1 MKNFLFAEKKILSL
15 QKNKSMKKLSLLL
28 CLVGGLLFSQQE
40 KTIKFN
46 KKLSYYQV
54 NDKGVVNNELLDFYL
69 SDSEYVLQSY
79 PYSPYLTLY
88 DKENKNTAVI
98 SIHPITQKVDIMM
111 SSFGRMDY
119 SIKTEEVGN
128 LNGRK
133 CMFYKNEGW
142 GKACV
147 DEQSKYDNFSI
158 LNHQAKG
165 EVLFFQE
172 GDERLE
178 LQEKSDMD
186 YTLIIDIEEIKK
198 QIEKQTI
205 ADSIEVANIIED
217 EYTPNYDP
225 LFNPYMSKTFNEYG
239 NSPETNKAYDYAIRF
254 STFGYTTDE
263 RDKEVNFLKKSYKSY
278 AKNLHS
284 AGLVDKNERKELVNI
299 LERFIQEVEN
309 YVPSQIVDNQEYI
322 NEAVDYNFNFYTPYQ
337 SVYKDEKVEK
347 NMPLALNDILNDEK
361 IVKNMPN
368 FCSNLPNTIPNFE
381 NENLSLHLH
390 NYLGQ
395 LCDLYLYQN
404 GGAVGYFETLNSMRK
419 SLLEIELIQSS
430 LSEKDKIILTNI
442 IKNLD

>member
-1 MKNFLFAEKKILSL
+1 
-15 QKNKSMKKLSLLL
+15 MKKLSLLL

-40 KTIKFN
+40 KVIKFN

-54 NDKGVVNNELLDFYL
+54 NDKEIVKNEFLDFYL
-69 SDSEYVLQSY
+69 SDSEYVLQSF
-79 PYSPYLTLY
+79 PYSYYLTLY

-98 SIHPITQKVDIMM
+98 SIHPITQKADIMM
-111 SSFGRMDY
+111 NSFGGIDY

-128 LNGRK
+128 LNGRN
-133 CMFYKNEGW
+133 CVFYRNEGS

-178 LQEKSDMD
+178 LREKSDMD
-186 YTLIIDIEEIKK
+186 YTLIIDTEELKR

-205 ADSIEVANIIED
+205 ADSIEVADIIED
-217 EYTPNYDP
+217 DYTPNYDP
-225 LFNPYMSKTFNEYG
+225 LFNPYLSNTFNEYG

-309 YVPSQIVDNQEYI
+309 YVPSQIV
-322 NEAVDYNFNFYTPYQ
+322 EAEEDIYEPTNYDFNFYTPYQ

-368 FCSNLPNTIPNFE
+368 FCANLPNIIPNFE
-381 NENLSLHLH
+381 NENLSLHLN

-404 GGAVGYFETLNSMRK
+404 GGTVGYFETLNSMRK
-419 SLLEIELIQSS
+419 SLLEIELMQSS
-430 LSEKDKIILTNI
+430 LSEKDKITLTNI

>member
-1 MKNFLFAEKKILSL
+1 
-15 QKNKSMKKLSLLL
+15 MKKLSLLL

-40 KTIKFN
+40 KVIKFN

-54 NDKGVVNNELLDFYL
+54 NDKEIVKNEFLDFYL
-69 SDSEYVLQSY
+69 SDSEYVLQSF
-79 PYSPYLTLY
+79 PYSYYLTLY

-98 SIHPITQKVDIMM
+98 SIHPITQKADIMM
-111 SSFGRMDY
+111 NSFGGIDY

-128 LNGRK
+128 LNGRN
-133 CMFYKNEGW
+133 CVFYRNEGS

-178 LQEKSDMD
+178 LREKSDMD
-186 YTLIIDIEEIKK
+186 YTLIINTEELKR
-198 QIEKQTI
+198 QIENQAI

-217 EYTPNYDP
+217 DYTPNYDP
-225 LFNPYMSKTFNEYG
+225 LFNPYLSNTFNEYG
-239 NSPETNKAYDYAIRF
+239 NSPEINKVYDYATRF
-254 STFGYTTDE
+254 INLIINDTANKRE
-263 RDKEVNFLKKSYKSY
+263 EIINFLKKSYKSY

-299 LERFIQEVEN
+299 LEQFIQEVEH
-309 YVPSQIVDNQEYI
+309 YIPSQIVETEENIYEPTNYD
-322 NEAVDYNFNFYTPYQ
+322 FNFYTPYQ

-368 FCSNLPNTIPNFE
+368 FCANLPNIIPNFE
-381 NENLSLHLH
+381 NENLSLHLN

-419 SLLEIELIQSS
+419 SLLEIELMQSS
-430 LSEKDKIILTNI
+430 LSEKDKITLTNI